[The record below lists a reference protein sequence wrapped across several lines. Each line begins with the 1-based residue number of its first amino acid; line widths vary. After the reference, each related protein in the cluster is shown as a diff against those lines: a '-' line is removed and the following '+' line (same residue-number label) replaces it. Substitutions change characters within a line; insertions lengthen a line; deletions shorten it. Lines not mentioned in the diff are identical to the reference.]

1 MADDIGSVRGIS
13 GTSVALN
20 NQSGQG
26 AVKPSAKGEGNPNGC
41 KPSRPEGAD
50 GPVAMPK

>member
-1 MADDIGSVRGIS
+1 MANDIGNVRGIS

-26 AVKPSAKGEGNPNGC
+26 TIKPSPTSGNSNPGGT
-41 KPSRPEGAD
+41 KPSKPAQNS
-50 GPVAMPK
+50 VAMPK